1 MACAKKEKSLEQLA
15 DEGDSVAQYEMGRQF
30 YVGDHGRPRDL
41 LMAYQWFVRA
51 AEAGDT
57 GAQNTLGVMLQNGQG
72 VGADLDRAREW
83 YQRAADAG
91 HPKAQSNLGHLYAMG
106 IGVEK
111 NIVQAYQWF
120 ALAAAGGDPQGQSNL
135 AVVAVYHRGGIGCRP
150 STRAGME
157 RAASIKRRGYSN
169 RSILSGRT
177 SSKTGTGRYARANLT
192 ASTRSASVIS
202 FSSNPRN
209 SSVFSLPK
217 WAASKTHL

>member
-1 MACAKKEKSLEQLA
+1 VSRKFLFLGLMLSAMACAKKEKSLEQLA

-135 AVVAVYHRGGIGCRP
+135 AVVKRFITA
-150 STRAGME
+150 E
-157 RAASIKRRGYSN
+157 ELAAAQ
-169 RSILSGRT
+169 
-177 SSKTGTGRYARANLT
+177 ARV
-192 ASTRSASVIS
+192 REWSA
-202 FSSNPRN
+202 R
-209 SSVFSLPK
+209 
-217 WAASKTHL
+217 HQ